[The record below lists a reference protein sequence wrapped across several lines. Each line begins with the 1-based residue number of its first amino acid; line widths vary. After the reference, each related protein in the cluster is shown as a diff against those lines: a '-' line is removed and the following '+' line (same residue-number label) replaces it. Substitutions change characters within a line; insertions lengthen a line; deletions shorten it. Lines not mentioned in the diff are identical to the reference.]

1 MNSVRDLSKDKDIIR
16 IIGGM
21 PDRVLDKDAESE
33 GADILD
39 RIYEVHIG
47 TQGTLIKMLQKAG
60 YKVTERDSYTAV
72 IIGERVSENT
82 LKTLT
87 EGCKKIDVFSIA
99 SWLIENKIANKK
111 YTFHKELPS
120 NEISEKT
127 VVTGGRKEGLGHN
140 CCYSSNRWHYNFM
153 PRFAAYTSFSTW
165 RIESICSLI
174 SLMSIRVNVE
184 GAISNAPSTFY
195 SINPAAFILLF
206 QTFYF
211 QFRLLV
217 SKYFII
223 SSLPSSVVKVTAR

>member
-60 YKVTERDSYTAV
+60 YKVTESDSYTAV

-82 LKTLT
+82 LKTLP

-99 SWLIENKIANKK
+99 SWLVENKIAKKK

-120 NEISEKT
+120 IEK
-127 VVTGGRKEGLGHN
+127 VEKKEVTGGTKAL
-140 CCYSSNRWHYNFM
+140 
-153 PRFAAYTSFSTW
+153 
-165 RIESICSLI
+165 
-174 SLMSIRVNVE
+174 
-184 GAISNAPSTFY
+184 AIIAVIVVLVIVIFLCPV
-195 SINPAAFILLF
+195 LLF
-206 QTFYF
+206 VLIFVPGA
-211 QFRLLV
+211 LKV
-217 SKYFII
+217 FIR
-223 SSLPSSVVKVTAR
+223 SFH

>member
-60 YKVTERDSYTAV
+60 YKVTESDSYTAV

-82 LKTLT
+82 LKTLP

-99 SWLIENKIANKK
+99 SWLVENKIAKKK

-120 NEISEKT
+120 IENIEKKE
-127 VVTGGRKEGLGHN
+127 VTGGTKALAIIAVIVVLVFVIFLCPVSLFVLIFVPGALKVFIR
-140 CCYSSNRWHYNFM
+140 
-153 PRFAAYTSFSTW
+153 SFH
-165 RIESICSLI
+165 
-174 SLMSIRVNVE
+174 
-184 GAISNAPSTFY
+184 
-195 SINPAAFILLF
+195 
-206 QTFYF
+206 
-211 QFRLLV
+211 
-217 SKYFII
+217 
-223 SSLPSSVVKVTAR
+223 

>member
-1 MNSVRDLSKDKDIIR
+1 MELGKSQNARFHDSKQVRIKNTILTMNSVRDLSKDKDIIR

-60 YKVTERDSYTAV
+60 YKVTESDSYTAV

-82 LKTLT
+82 LKTLP

-99 SWLIENKIANKK
+99 SWLVENKIANKK

-127 VVTGGRKEGLGHN
+127 VVTGGRKV
-140 CCYSSNRWHYNFM
+140 W
-153 PRFAAYTSFSTW
+153 
-165 RIESICSLI
+165 
-174 SLMSIRVNVE
+174 
-184 GAISNAPSTFY
+184 AIIAV
-195 SINPAAFILLF
+195 IVVIVGIIILCPALLLILLF
-206 QTFYF
+206 VPGA
-211 QFRLLV
+211 L
-217 SKYFII
+217 
-223 SSLPSSVVKVTAR
+223 KVFVR

>member
-60 YKVTERDSYTAV
+60 YKVTESDSYTAV

-82 LKTLT
+82 LKTLP

-99 SWLIENKIANKK
+99 SWLVENKIANKK

-120 NEISEKT
+120 
-127 VVTGGRKEGLGHN
+127 
-140 CCYSSNRWHYNFM
+140 
-153 PRFAAYTSFSTW
+153 
-165 RIESICSLI
+165 IE
-174 SLMSIRVNVE
+174 NVE
-184 GAISNAPSTFY
+184 KKEVNRGTKALAIIAVIVVLVIVIFLCPV
-195 SINPAAFILLF
+195 LLF
-206 QTFYF
+206 
-211 QFRLLV
+211 LLIFV
-217 SKYFII
+217 PGALKVFIR
-223 SSLPSSVVKVTAR
+223 SFH

>member
-60 YKVTERDSYTAV
+60 YKVTESDYYTAV

-82 LKTLT
+82 LKTLP

-99 SWLIENKIANKK
+99 SWLVENKIANKK

-120 NEISEKT
+120 
-127 VVTGGRKEGLGHN
+127 
-140 CCYSSNRWHYNFM
+140 
-153 PRFAAYTSFSTW
+153 
-165 RIESICSLI
+165 IE
-174 SLMSIRVNVE
+174 NVE
-184 GAISNAPSTFY
+184 KKEVNGGTKALAIIAVIVVLVIVIFLCPV
-195 SINPAAFILLF
+195 LLF
-206 QTFYF
+206 
-211 QFRLLV
+211 LLIFV
-217 SKYFII
+217 PGALKVFIR
-223 SSLPSSVVKVTAR
+223 SFH

>member
-60 YKVTERDSYTAV
+60 YKVTESDSYTAV

-82 LKTLT
+82 LKTLP

-99 SWLIENKIANKK
+99 SWLVENKIANKK

-127 VVTGGRKEGLGHN
+127 VVTDGRKV
-140 CCYSSNRWHYNFM
+140 W
-153 PRFAAYTSFSTW
+153 
-165 RIESICSLI
+165 
-174 SLMSIRVNVE
+174 
-184 GAISNAPSTFY
+184 AIIAV
-195 SINPAAFILLF
+195 IVVIVGIIILCPALLLILLF
-206 QTFYF
+206 VPGA
-211 QFRLLV
+211 L
-217 SKYFII
+217 
-223 SSLPSSVVKVTAR
+223 KVFVRSFH